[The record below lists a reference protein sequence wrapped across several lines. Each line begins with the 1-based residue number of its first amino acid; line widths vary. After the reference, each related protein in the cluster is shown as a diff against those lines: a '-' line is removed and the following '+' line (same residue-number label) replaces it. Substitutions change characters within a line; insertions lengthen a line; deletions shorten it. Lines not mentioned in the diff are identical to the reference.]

1 MFRSEEN
8 RRMDFGR
15 RRMSSRFSTRSF
27 LCRTEEL
34 RTYLFTFMI
43 FYLLICTEG
52 SYSKTCDK
60 NCIFGRCING
70 TCVCDQGWA
79 GDQCQ
84 HCQGKFKL
92 TESSGSLTDG
102 PVNYKY
108 KTKCTWL
115 IEGYPNAVLRLRFN
129 HFATECSWDH
139 MYVFDGDSIYA
150 PLVAVFSGLVV
161 PETKGN
167 ETIPEVVTT
176 SGYALLHFFSDA
188 AYNLTGFNIFYS
200 INSCP
205 NNCSGH
211 GRCSTG
217 NSISSSVYCECER
230 YWKGEACDIPYCWD
244 DCGSPDRG
252 YCDLTG
258 EKLCVCNDSW
268 QGPDCSLKFPS
279 AEPHWFLP
287 NVKPDGQSLG
297 RASHKAVVHG
307 KLMWVIGGFT
317 FNYSSFQMVINYN
330 LESSTWDVVPI
341 NGGPLQRYGHSLA
354 LHKDDI
360 YMFGGKLE
368 AGSGDITDEL
378 WLFDTRSHSWS
389 LRTPSPGLQAQHFA
403 VEGHTAHIVDNRNGE
418 PIMVVLFGYSPIYSY
433 LSHVQEYNIRT
444 NSWTV
449 AETNGALVQGGYG
462 HSSIYDSSSHS
473 IYVHGGYKALPANK
487 YGLVDHLYR
496 YQVHTHTWFI
506 LRESGLARYLHSAVL
521 ISGVLLVFGGNTHN
535 DTSLSNGAKCFSS
548 DFLSYDIA
556 CDEWTVLPNP
566 SLHRDVNRFGHTA
579 VVSNG
584 SMYIFG
590 GFSGVILNDV
600 LAYKPASCEAFLE
613 VDLCQS
619 AGPGV
624 RCIWIEERCVP
635 WDSSHANDSVPAS
648 FCPART
654 NPADKQCQQFSDC
667 ASCTANTNDC
677 QWCEDKKCISSSSNC
692 TVLTIELA
700 RHPRGPLYLN
710 PPPAMLSEHQLSI
723 WRPGV
728 RKTGQSVKNYT
739 KCSVRGEQ
747 VCSKLANCRSCSLN
761 INCQWEPQQQECH
774 ALPAHLCGE
783 GWSQVGDACLRLNAS
798 KESYDNAQHYCK
810 NLDGNIASLT
820 SARQVDFILDELQKY
835 QLQRRKLTP
844 WVGLRKIN
852 VSYWG
857 WEDMSPFTA
866 STLQWLPGEP
876 SDSGFCAYLERA
888 EVAGLKA
895 KPCTSNTEG
904 LICEKP
910 VVSPNHSVRPCKMPC
925 ALRTTCANCTSQA
938 MECMWCGS
946 TKRCVDSNAYVI
958 SFPYG
963 QCLEWQ
969 TGDCGAQNCSG
980 HRTCGQCLGQ
990 PDCGWCGDPTDT
1002 GQGQCIEGSYRGPM
1016 RSLSRQS
1023 RERVLDTSICSK
1035 EKGYDWAYIT
1045 CPACQCNG
1053 HSVCVNGSVCEQCK
1067 NLTTGPQCQ
1076 ICLPGYYGDPTNGGK
1091 CQACRCNNHA
1101 TVCHP
1106 NSGKCYCTTK
1116 GVKGDQC
1123 QLCDSENRY
1132 LGNPLRGT
1140 CYYNLLIDYQFT
1152 FSLLQEDDQHYTA
1165 INFMANPE
1173 ETNKNLDMSINA
1185 SNNFNLNITWS
1196 IGSTAGTISGEEF
1209 PIVSK
1214 TNIKEY
1220 RDSFSYETF
1229 SFLANPNITFH
1240 VYVSNFSWP
1249 IKIQI
1254 SFSQH
1259 SSIMDLVQFF
1269 VTFFSCFLSLL
1280 LVAAVVWKV
1289 KQTCW
1294 ASRRREQLMRER
1306 QQMAS
1311 RPFASVT
1318 VALDAPEEEEE
1329 LLQGQVEAG
1338 PLAVEPCSGNCA
1350 AVQTLLMS
1358 LPRASSG
1365 VPPPGQCG
1373 ITIASALI
1381 DTSQQRAGDFKD
1393 KGLSLKSRKQQHT
1406 VHQGTC
1412 V

>member
-1 MFRSEEN
+1 MLRSKEN
-8 RRMDFGR
+8 RGMDFGR
-15 RRMSSRFSTRSF
+15 RRMSPRFSTR
-27 LCRTEEL
+27 THEL
-34 RTYLFTFMI
+34 RTYLFVFMV
-43 FYLLICTEG
+43 FYLLVCTEG

-70 TCVCDQGWA
+70 TCVCERGWA

-84 HCQGKFKL
+84 YCQGRFKL

-115 IEGYPNAVLRLRFN
+115 IEGYTNAVLRLRFN

-167 ETIPEVVTT
+167 ETVPEVVTT

-211 GRCSTG
+211 GRCTTG

-268 QGPDCSLKFPS
+268 QGPDCSLKVPS
-279 AEPHWFLP
+279 AEPYWFLP

-330 LESSTWDVVPI
+330 LESSTWDVIPI

-354 LHKDDI
+354 LYKDDI

-368 AGSGDITDEL
+368 AGSGNVTDEL
-378 WLFDTRSHSWS
+378 WLFDTRSRSWS
-389 LRTPSPGLQAQHFA
+389 LRTPSPGLQVQPFA
-403 VEGHTAHIVDNRNGE
+403 VEGHTAHIVENRNGE

-433 LSHVQEYNIRT
+433 LSLVQEYNIRT
-444 NSWTV
+444 NSWSA
-449 AETNGALVQGGYG
+449 AETNGALVQGGNG
-462 HSSIYDSSSHS
+462 HSSVYDSSSHS

-506 LRESGLARYLHSAVL
+506 LKESGLARYLHSTVL

-566 SLHRDVNRFGHTA
+566 NLHRDVNRFGHTA

-584 SMYIFG
+584 SMYVFG

-600 LAYKPASCEAFLE
+600 LVYKPANCEAFLE

-619 AGPGV
+619 SGPGV
-624 RCIWIEERCVP
+624 RCVWIEERCVP
-635 WDSSHANDSVPAS
+635 WDSSHANDTLPAS

-654 NPADKQCQQFSDC
+654 TGKQCQQFSDC

-692 TVLTIELA
+692 TV
-700 RHPRGPLYLN
+700 
-710 PPPAMLSEHQLSI
+710 S
-723 WRPGV
+723 V
-728 RKTGQSVKNYT
+728 RNFT
-739 KCSVRGEQ
+739 KCSVRSEQ
-747 VCSKLANCRSCSLN
+747 VCSKLVNCRSCSLN

-810 NLDGNIASLT
+810 NLDGNIVSLT

-835 QLQRRKLTP
+835 QLQEKKLTP

-895 KPCTSNTEG
+895 KPCTANTEG

-910 VVSPNHSVRPCKMPC
+910 VVSPNLSVRPCKIPC
-925 ALRTTCANCTSQA
+925 ALRTSCANCTSQA

-980 HRTCGQCLGQ
+980 HRTCGQCLEH

-1002 GQGQCIEGSYRGPM
+1002 GQGHCIEGSYRGPM

-1023 RERVLDTSICSK
+1023 RERVLDTSVCSR
-1035 EKGYDWAYIT
+1035 EKGYNWAYIT

-1053 HSVCVNGSVCEQCK
+1053 HSTCVNGSVCEQCK

-1101 TVCHP
+1101 NVCHSS
-1106 NSGKCYCTTK
+1106 SGKCYCTTK

-1165 INFMANPE
+1165 INFMATPE

-1214 TNIKEY
+1214 TSIKEY
-1220 RDSFSYETF
+1220 RDSFSCETF

-1249 IKIQI
+1249 VKIQI

-1318 VALDAPEEEEE
+1318 VALEAPEEEEE
-1329 LLQGQVEAG
+1329 LLQGQVECRRA
-1338 PLAVEPCSGNCA
+1338 PIRMLRLTCCTSESSSLKLTSFPFSHLF
-1350 AVQTLLMS
+1350 LL
-1358 LPRASSG
+1358 PT
-1365 VPPPGQCG
+1365 G

-1381 DTSQQRAGDFKD
+1381 DTYQQRAGDFKD